1 MRSPVLGRAAA
12 RWLAAFAAF
21 FLMGGAWALAAP
33 YGGTPDEI
41 EHVIRAAGVAR
52 GQVFTPPVIGTG
64 VHEGAYQTVPLG
76 LVPIRHLKPLYRL
89 CYHGRPQLSAA
100 CGPQPG
106 PGGHTQ
112 GRFLTGAGRYNP
124 LYYAAVGAPLVR
136 WPSWTG
142 VLLAR
147 LISAALCA
155 AFLASAWLSC
165 AAWRRSPL
173 LTGGLLVA
181 ATPLVFHLAGAVN
194 PNSVEIAAGISLA
207 AAAIPLLLLHEDS
220 PDVRGWLRRGGVAA
234 IAIAQFRAMGP
245 LFAIAWPALLL
256 LPARPRLR
264 QLWRLTSARL
274 WSAGA
279 AISCVSGAAWT
290 VIFKVGDGSYATRH
304 YTMTQALGYELTSKL
319 PWYLEQTVDGFGVSY
334 PDTLPPAVILIA
346 WAMALGVLL
355 LPALAWGNR
364 AQRLRLV
371 ALIAF
376 TLSIPVVIDVTT
388 VNTLHFPSQGRYI
401 MPIAVGIPLLA
412 AFTVGTTGVMGKP
425 QQAAITR
432 VMILM
437 LLPFQLY
444 GLGYVMDRW
453 QSGLGP
459 GLSADP
465 LAGKWHPVTGSAL
478 PLLMMILGLTGLG
491 LLAWRATRPRHARGV
506 SISGPRGSA
515 DLDEASKA
523 GERPQRIAAGRAE
536 SYHLATAVTRED
548 HSPSRSQAARQ
559 RT

>member
-1 MRSPVLGRAAA
+1 MRSLVRGRAV
-12 RWLAAFAAF
+12 RGWLVAFAAF

-41 EHVIRAAGVAR
+41 EHVIRAAGVAA
-52 GQVFTPPVIGTG
+52 GEVFTPPVTGTG
-64 VHEGAYQTVPLG
+64 LHEGAYQTVPLG

-106 PGGHTQ
+106 RGGHTE

-124 LYYAAVGAPLVR
+124 LYYAAVGAPLLR

-142 VLLAR
+142 LLLAR
-147 LISAALCA
+147 LISSALCA

-165 AAWRRSPL
+165 VQWRRSPL

-194 PNSVEIAAGISLA
+194 PNSVEIAAGIALA
-207 AAAIPLLLLHEDS
+207 AAAIPLLLDEDS
-220 PDVRGWLRRGGVAA
+220 PDVRGWLRRGSVAA
-234 IAIAQFRAMGP
+234 IAIAQFRALGP
-245 LFAIAWPALLL
+245 LFVIAWPALLL
-256 LPARPRLR
+256 APPVRSRLR
-264 QLWRLTSARL
+264 QLWRMTSARL
-274 WSAGA
+274 WSAGV
-279 AISCVSGAAWT
+279 AISCVSGTAWT
-290 VIFKVGDGSYATRH
+290 VIFKVGDGNYATKH
-304 YTMTQALGYELTSKL
+304 YTMTQALGYELTAKL

-346 WAMALGVLL
+346 WAMALGLL
-355 LPALAWGNR
+355 LIAALAWGNR
-364 AQRLRLV
+364 MQRRRLA

-401 MPIAVGIPLLA
+401 LPIAVGIPLLA
-412 AFTVGTTGVMGKP
+412 AFTVGTTGVISTP
-425 QQAAITR
+425 QQAALVR

-444 GLGYVMDRW
+444 SLGYVMDRW

-465 LAGKWHPVTGSAL
+465 LVGKWHPVTGSAL
-478 PLLMMILGLTGLG
+478 PLLMMTVGLIALG
-491 LLAWRATRPRHARGV
+491 LLAWRATRLPAQPGATQPGGGRRTAGV
-506 SISGPRGSA
+506 GQPQPANGLQ
-515 DLDEASKA
+515 DTPLE
-523 GERPQRIAAGRAE
+523 GERPGNSVR
-536 SYHLATAVTRED
+536 TA
-548 HSPSRSQAARQ
+548 
-559 RT
+559 